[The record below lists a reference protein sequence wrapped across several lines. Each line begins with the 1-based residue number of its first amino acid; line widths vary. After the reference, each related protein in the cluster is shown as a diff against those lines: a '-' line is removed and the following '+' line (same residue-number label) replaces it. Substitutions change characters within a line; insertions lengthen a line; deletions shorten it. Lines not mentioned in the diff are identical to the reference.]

1 MNHGSIV
8 EGIGGIELFEEMVAE
23 ASEAALAAMVQEVR
37 PELLGVALTTASP
50 SALMRIAAHLP
61 EEWAY
66 DAIATGSHALGPQYA
81 HVGRA
86 VVVGNLIMQEV
97 KH

>member
-1 MNHGSIV
+1 MNQGSIV
-8 EGIGGIELFEEMVAE
+8 EGIDGVEIFEEMVAD
-23 ASEAALAAMVQEVR
+23 ASDAALAAMVQEVR

-50 SALMRIAAHLP
+50 AALMRIAAHLP

-66 DAIATGSHALGPQYA
+66 DAVTSGSHALGPQYA
-81 HVGRA
+81 SVGRA
-86 VVVGNLIMQEV
+86 VVVGNLLMQEV